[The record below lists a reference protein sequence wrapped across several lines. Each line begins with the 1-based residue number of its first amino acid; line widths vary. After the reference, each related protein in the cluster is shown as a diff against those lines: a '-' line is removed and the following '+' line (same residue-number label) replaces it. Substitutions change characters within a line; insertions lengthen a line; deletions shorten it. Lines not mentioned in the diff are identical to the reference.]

1 MMEKDGSYETGARHG
16 LPNNR
21 NAEMTASLP
30 PAVKNWLHAIGAVG
44 REPIRSVRLKQ
55 TGTIK
60 LKPEQREWTAS
71 ESEQTSYTD
80 PPAFRWDVK
89 MRLGPGIY
97 VTGKD
102 SFEHGKGSMR
112 IKLGGI
118 MPISKTMEN
127 EKTDQSSLQRYLME
141 LAWYPTA
148 ALGPYISWEEEDA
161 HTAIATLEYAGL
173 KGSAT
178 FYFDDQYELVKVE
191 AWRYKE
197 SDEDSRLVLCT
208 GTIKEHQI
216 VDGLKVPVEIEISW
230 LLEHGPFTWYRFRA
244 SEIRFND
251 R

>member
-1 MMEKDGSYETGARHG
+1 MKNDGSFETGASHG
-16 LPNNR
+16 MPNKIK
-21 NAEMTASLP
+21 AEMTESLP
-30 PAVKNWLHAIGAVG
+30 SAVKNWLHAIGAVG
-44 REPIRSVRLKQ
+44 REPIHSIRLKQ

-71 ESEQTSYTD
+71 ESEQITHTD

-89 MRLGPGIY
+89 MKLAPGIY

-102 SFEHGKGSMR
+102 SFEQGKGSMR

-148 ALGPYISWEEEDA
+148 AVGPYISWEAEDDY
-161 HTAIATLEYAGL
+161 TAIATLKYAGL

-178 FYFDDQYELVKVE
+178 FYFDEQYELLKVE

-197 SDEDSRLVLCT
+197 SDDDSRLVLCT
-208 GTIKEHQI
+208 GAIKEQQW
-216 VDGLKVPVEIEISW
+216 VDGLKIPVEIEISW

-244 SEIRFND
+244 SDIRFNSK
-251 R
+251 

>member
-1 MMEKDGSYETGARHG
+1 MNNDGNFETGASHG
-16 LPNNR
+16 MPHKLK
-21 NAEMTASLP
+21 AEMTESLP
-30 PAVKNWLHAIGAVG
+30 SAVKNWLQAIGAVG
-44 REPIRSVRLKQ
+44 HEPIHSIRLKQ

-60 LKPEQREWTAS
+60 LKPEQREWTSS
-71 ESEQTSYTD
+71 ESEQISFTD

-89 MRLGPGIY
+89 MRLAPGIY

-102 SFEHGKGSMR
+102 RFEEGKGSMR

-148 ALGPYISWEEEDA
+148 AVGPYISWEAEDDY
-161 HTAIATLEYAGL
+161 TAIATLQYAGL

-178 FYFDDQYELVKVE
+178 FYFDEQYELLKVE

-197 SDEDSRLVLCT
+197 SDDDSRLVLCT
-208 GTIKEHQI
+208 GTIKEHQL
-216 VDGLKVPVEIEISW
+216 VDGLKIPVEIEISW

-244 SEIRFND
+244 SDIRFNSK
-251 R
+251 

>member
-1 MMEKDGSYETGARHG
+1 MKNDENFETGASHG
-16 LPNNR
+16 LPHKTR
-21 NAEMTASLP
+21 AEMHEPLP
-30 PAVKNWLHAIGAVG
+30 VAVKNWLQSTGALDH
-44 REPIRSVRLKQ
+44 EPIRSVRLKQ

-60 LKPEQREWTAS
+60 LKPEQRDWTAS
-71 ESEQTSYTD
+71 ESEQISYTD

-89 MRLGPGIY
+89 MKLGPGIY

-102 SFEHGKGSMR
+102 SFEGGKGSMR

-161 HTAIATLEYAGL
+161 HTAIATLKYAGL
-173 KGSAT
+173 KGTAT
-178 FYFDDQYELVKVE
+178 FYFDEQYELVKVE

-197 SDEDSRLVLCT
+197 SDEESRLVLCT
-208 GTIKEHQI
+208 GTIKEQQR
-216 VDGLKVPVEIEISW
+216 VGGLKVPVEIEISW
-230 LLEHGPFTWYRFRA
+230 LLESGTFTWYRFRA
-244 SEIRFND
+244 SDIRFND

>member
-1 MMEKDGSYETGARHG
+1 MRDRNSEAQSSHG
-16 LPNNR
+16 TPNR
-21 NAEMTASLP
+21 ITAEMTESLP
-30 PAVKNWLHAIGAVG
+30 SAVKNWLHTIGVIDH
-44 REPIRSVRLKQ
+44 EPIRSVRLKQ

-60 LKPEQREWTAS
+60 LKPEQKDWTAS
-71 ESEQTSYTD
+71 ESEQVSYTD

-89 MRLGPGIY
+89 MKLGPGIY

-102 SFEHGKGSMR
+102 SFERGKGSMR

-141 LAWYPTA
+141 LGWYPSA

-161 HTAIATLEYAGL
+161 HTAIATLKYAGL

-178 FYFDDQYELVKVE
+178 FYFDEQYELWKVE

-197 SDEDSRLVLCT
+197 SDEDARLVLCT
-208 GTIKEHQI
+208 GDIKEHQW

-244 SEIRFND
+244 SDIRFND